1 MCPLST
7 AARKATS
14 LHTAATAR
22 REASSSLRRP
32 GSPEPARGPAHGPRP
47 VLAPPPSSRPVP
59 PPRSLAEPAGGGPSA
74 SPQEDTRTS
83 PETRGRGRARAVG
96 ASTPRATGE
105 RASPGGGPRPCNGA
119 RLFSASA
126 SATAQ
131 RLQLC
136 LLMTLLE
143 GNVKEE
149 AMAPGLL
156 TWSQSFQTGILVL
169 KPKRLLQSRIK
180 FGNNHL
186 LVGKGMHMETHTG
199 EKP

>member
-47 VLAPPPSSRPVP
+47 VLAPPPGPSTPQFSRPVP

-74 SPQEDTRTS
+74 SPQEATKTS
-83 PETRGRGRARAVG
+83 PETGGRGRARAVR

-105 RASPGGGPRPCNGA
+105 RAFPGGGPRPCNGA

-136 LLMTLLE
+136 LLMTLSAGGECEGGSNGSRVADLVTVISDQNSCLE
-143 GNVKEE
+143 TKETTAKQNKVRE
-149 AMAPGLL
+149 
-156 TWSQSFQTGILVL
+156 
-169 KPKRLLQSRIK
+169 
-180 FGNNHL
+180 
-186 LVGKGMHMETHTG
+186 
-199 EKP
+199 